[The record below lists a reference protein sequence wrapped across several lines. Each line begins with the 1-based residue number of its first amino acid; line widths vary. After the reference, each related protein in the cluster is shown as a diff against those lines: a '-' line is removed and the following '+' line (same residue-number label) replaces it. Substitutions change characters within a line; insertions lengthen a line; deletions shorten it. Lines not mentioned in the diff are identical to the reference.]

1 MINISEYLINKHTK
15 SKFDYPC
22 YILLDAIKKYQKRM
36 SKTFN
41 ASRTISIYFDD
52 YTKGWSFSQKIKDNI
67 NYYRLINIFYDPA
80 LKNYLI
86 CGCPCEDEEYEDES
100 SEDISLDFDET
111 IQMDKQTVDELVKI
125 INQKN
130 D

>member
-1 MINISEYLINKHTK
+1 MIQLNEYLINKHTK

-36 SKTFN
+36 GKTFDDC
-41 ASRTISIYFDD
+41 RTIYFDD
-52 YTKGWSFSQKIKDNI
+52 YTSGWGFSQKTEDGVDE
-67 NYYRLINIFYDPA
+67 YRLVNIFYDPA

>member
-36 SKTFN
+36 NKTKFYSN
-41 ASRTISIYFDD
+41 KAIYFDD
-52 YTKGWSFSQKIKDNI
+52 YTKGWSFSQKTEDGVDE
-67 NYYRLINIFYDPA
+67 YRLINIFYDEE
-80 LKNYLI
+80 LKNYII

-100 SEDISLDFDET
+100 DEDITLDFDET
-111 IQMDKQTVDELVKI
+111 IQMDDQTVDELVKI

>member
-22 YILLDAIKKYQKRM
+22 NIILDAIKKYQKRM
-36 SKTFN
+36 SKTKFYSN
-41 ASRTISIYFDD
+41 KTIYFDD

-67 NYYRLINIFYDPA
+67 NYYRLINIFYDDE
-80 LKNYLI
+80 LKKYLI
-86 CGCPCEDEEYEDES
+86 CGGPCEEEEGEDES
-100 SEDISLDFDET
+100 DEDIALDFDET
-111 IQMDKQTVDELVKI
+111 IQMDKQTIDELVKI

>member
-1 MINISEYLINKHTK
+1 MIQLNEYLINKQTK

-36 SKTFN
+36 EKSFDDC
-41 ASRTISIYFDD
+41 RTIYFDD
-52 YTKGWSFSQKIKDNI
+52 YTSGWGFSQKTEDSVDE
-67 NYYRLINIFYDPA
+67 YRLVNIFYDPA
-80 LKNYLI
+80 LKDYLI
-86 CGCPCEDEEYEDES
+86 CGCPWEDDGD
-100 SEDISLDFDET
+100 EDISFDFDET
-111 IQMDKQTVDELVKI
+111 IQMDDQTVDELVKI